1 MNLTQAFFAEHIG
14 TSRATVS
21 KLVKSGVVN
30 LADGLDNSRLAYI
43 SRLREQAAGRQS
55 DGEFDLTS
63 ERARLAH
70 YQANKTSLEEDVLK
84 GDLIPSEQV
93 LELLKGVISNA
104 RA

>member
-1 MNLTQAFFAEHIG
+1 MQLKFKFGSIFDAIQQAGII
-14 TSRATVS
+14 
-21 KLVKSGVVN
+21 N

-43 SRLREQAAGRQS
+43 SHLREQAAGRLS
-55 DGEFDLTS
+55 TGEFDLTS

-93 LELLKGVISNA
+93 LELLQGV
-104 RA
+104 